1 MIWNFFL
8 NVFCPIVVM
17 LLIIG
22 TMCAVA
28 YCVYK
33 MSKES

>member
-17 LLIIG
+17 VLIIG
-22 TMCAVA
+22 MICGIA